1 MKGTAES
8 EKSLS
13 QFNKEVVRRYNKA
26 WEQADLM
33 TLGELIAED
42 FVNHSPP
49 LPPNRQEMLEFAVEH
64 RSQFPT
70 GRYTLQT
77 LVAEDDLVL
86 PSDIIRVP
94 TTGKRLWAFRPAV
107 RKRTSISLSSSA

>member
-1 MKGTAES
+1 MKGTSES

-13 QFNKEVVRRYNKA
+13 QFNKEVVRRYIKA

-49 LPPNRQEMLEFAVEH
+49 LPPNRQAMLEFAVEH

-77 LVAEDDLVL
+77 LVAEDDLVFAFGHYQGTHDGEAFM
-86 PSDIIRVP
+86 DI
-94 TTGKRLWAFRPAV
+94 PA
-107 RKRTSISLSSSA
+107 SGAEANFDCL